1 VRRKHRDLLVWQ
13 RAIELVEMVYGATEG
28 FPPSERYGLCSQ
40 LRRAAV
46 SVPANIAE
54 GYARSGTRELLH
66 YLSISAGSL
75 TELDTLI
82 ELGQRLGY
90 FDQTEELRK
99 TPDDVSGML
108 MGLQASVR
116 RRAGS

>member
-1 VRRKHRDLLVWQ
+1 MRRKHRDLLVWQ

-75 TELDTLI
+75 SELDTLI
-82 ELGQRLGY
+82 VLGQRLGY